1 MNILIAGK
9 TEEICDSIAQLLLE
23 LDCDNIST
31 FTSGAIIRGVDI
43 SKFDSVI
50 ISTPLSDEFGLDLV
64 ADISKDAKN
73 GIVVLAKREIAD
85 EVQKKIRFT
94 GAFVLPRPFNKAMLI
109 QTIKLAEIA
118 HIGMAKLEEE
128 NRQLTQQLSDMKIV
142 NRAKSMLMQYLNLT
156 EDQAHRHIQKQ
167 AMDLRKTQR
176 AVAEDILKT
185 YQNTKEDGTDI

>member
-9 TEEICDSIAQLLLE
+9 TEEICDSIAQLLIE
-23 LDCDNIST
+23 LDCDNISI
-31 FTSGAIIRGVDI
+31 FTSGTIIRGVDI

-64 ADISKDAKN
+64 ADIAKDTKN
-73 GIVVLAKREIAD
+73 GVVVLAKREIAD

-94 GAFVLPRPFNKAMLI
+94 GAFVLPRPFNKALLI
-109 QTIKLAEIA
+109 QTIKLAEVA

-128 NRQLTQQLSDMKIV
+128 NRQLSQQLSDMKIV

-156 EDQAHRHIQKQ
+156 EEQAHRHIQKQ

-185 YQNTKEDGTDI
+185 YQNTKED

>member
-23 LDCDNIST
+23 LDCDNISI
-31 FTSGAIIRGVDI
+31 FTSGTIIRGVDI

-64 ADISKDAKN
+64 ADIAKN
-73 GIVVLAKREIAD
+73 TKNGVVVLAKREIAD

-94 GAFVLPRPFNKAMLI
+94 GAFVLPRPFNKALLV
-109 QTIKLAEIA
+109 QTIKLAEVA

-128 NRQLTQQLSDMKIV
+128 NRQLSQQLSDMKIV

-156 EDQAHRHIQKQ
+156 EEQAHRHIQKQ

-185 YQNTKEDGTDI
+185 YQNTKED

>member
-23 LDCDNIST
+23 LDCDNISI
-31 FTSGAIIRGVDI
+31 FTSGTIIRGVDI

-64 ADISKDAKN
+64 ADIAKDTKN
-73 GIVVLAKREIAD
+73 GVVVLAKREIAD

-94 GAFVLPRPFNKAMLI
+94 GAFVLPRPFNKALLS
-109 QTIKLAEIA
+109 QTIKLAEVA

-128 NRQLTQQLSDMKIV
+128 NRQLSQQLSDMKIV

-156 EDQAHRHIQKQ
+156 EEQAHRHIQKQ

-185 YQNTKEDGTDI
+185 YQNTKED

>member
-23 LDCDNIST
+23 LDCDNISI
-31 FTSGAIIRGVDI
+31 FTSGTIIRGVDI

-64 ADISKDAKN
+64 ADIAKDTKN

-94 GAFVLPRPFNKAMLI
+94 GAFVLPRPFNKALLV
-109 QTIKLAEIA
+109 QTIKLAEVA

-128 NRQLTQQLSDMKIV
+128 NRQLSQQLSDMKIV

-156 EDQAHRHIQKQ
+156 EEQAHRHIQKQ

-185 YQNTKEDGTDI
+185 YQNTKED

>member
-9 TEEICDSIAQLLLE
+9 TTEICNSIAELLSE
-23 LDCDNIST
+23 QGDGKVSS
-31 FTSGAIIRGVDI
+31 FTSGSIVRGVDI
-43 SKFDSVI
+43 TVFDSII

-64 ADISKDAKN
+64 ADIAKDAKN

-85 EVQKKIRFT
+85 EVQRKLKFT
-94 GAFVLPRPFNKAMLI
+94 GAFVLPRPFSKAMLV
-109 QTIKLAEIA
+109 QTIKMAEIA

-128 NRQLTQQLSDMKIV
+128 NRHLTQQLSDMKIV

-156 EDQAHRHIQKQ
+156 EEQAHRHIQKQ

-185 YQNTKEDGTDI
+185 YQNAKEDNDK